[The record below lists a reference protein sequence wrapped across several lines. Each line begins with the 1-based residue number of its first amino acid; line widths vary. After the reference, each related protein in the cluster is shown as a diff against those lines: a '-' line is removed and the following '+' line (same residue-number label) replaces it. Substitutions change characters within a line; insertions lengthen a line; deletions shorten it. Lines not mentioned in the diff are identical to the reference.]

1 MSFFKNLIS
10 SIKERSLLKSSYF
23 RSKNFGILH
32 EDIYKALE
40 SVMSKSGEISSLV
53 FAEHLSN
60 LIEGLND
67 KEFVEFFENLQ
78 AKYDIDAE
86 VLSQASNIYSKYK
99 TQKNL
104 ELISQASEPQW
115 VELFKRLNTIS
126 EGTLRLVRL
135 RERIKSLKQES
146 PSLEFFD
153 SSLLKLFKHWF
164 NPSFL
169 MLESIDWSTP
179 ANILEKIIAY
189 EAVHEINSWDD
200 LRARLA
206 PDDRRCFAFFHPL
219 MPKEPLIFV
228 EVALSNKI
236 PNTINEI
243 IALDR
248 SVTLNKDINTA
259 TFYSIS
265 NCQDGLSG
273 ISFGNFLIKQVAHK
287 LKQEN
292 DGLDKFVTLSPAPG
306 FVQWLK
312 EKSIYEDSDEDTLLK
327 QALIY
332 LTTSDRED
340 GSPNDPV
347 ARFHLGNGAILER
360 INLNADLSS
369 KGLIQSKGVM
379 VNYLY
384 KLDRLEE
391 NHELFFKTKEVK
403 ESDAINNLRKKLQIK
418 SADSLLSLYFL
429 CAIFQALEIPH
440 STFQP

>member
-1 MSFFKNLIS
+1 MSFFQNLLS
-10 SIKERSLLKSSYF
+10 SIMERSLLKSSYF
-23 RSKNFGILH
+23 RSKDFGILH
-32 EDIYKALE
+32 EDINKALE

-53 FAEHLSN
+53 FAEHLSS
-60 LIEGLND
+60 LIEALND
-67 KEFVEFFENLQ
+67 EEFIEFFETLH
-78 AKYDIDAE
+78 AKYDLDAE
-86 VLSQASNIYSKYK
+86 ALLRASNEYSKNK

-104 ELISQASEPQW
+104 ELIFQASEPQW
-115 VELFKRLNTIS
+115 VKLFKRLNTVS

-135 RERIKSLKQES
+135 RERIRSLKQAS

-153 SSLLKLFKHWF
+153 RSLLKLFKHWF

-169 MLESIDWSTP
+169 VLESIDWSTP

-219 MPKEPLIFV
+219 MPNEPLIFV

-243 IALDR
+243 ITIDR
-248 SVTLNKDINTA
+248 SVTLNQDINTA
-259 TFYSIS
+259 VFYSIS
-265 NCQDGLSG
+265 NCQEGLSG

-292 DGLDKFVTLSPAPG
+292 DGLDKFVTLSPAPS
-306 FVQWLK
+306 FVRWL
-312 EKSIYEDSDEDTLLK
+312 EENSINLDSDEDMLLK

-340 GSPNDPV
+340 GLPNDPV
-347 ARFHLGNGAILER
+347 AKFHLGNGAILER

-369 KGLIQSKGVM
+369 KGLMQSKGVM
-379 VNYLY
+379 INYLY
-384 KLDRLEE
+384 NLDTLEE

-403 ESDAINNLRKKLQIK
+403 QSDAIKSLRKKLQI
-418 SADSLLSLYFL
+418 
-429 CAIFQALEIPH
+429 
-440 STFQP
+440 

>member
-1 MSFFKNLIS
+1 MSFFQNLLS
-10 SIKERSLLKSSYF
+10 SIMERSLLKSSYF
-23 RSKNFGILH
+23 RSKDFGILH
-32 EDIYKALE
+32 EDINKALE

-53 FAEHLSN
+53 FAEHLSS
-60 LIEGLND
+60 LIEALND
-67 KEFVEFFENLQ
+67 EEFIEFFETLH
-78 AKYDIDAE
+78 AKYDLDAE
-86 VLSQASNIYSKYK
+86 ALLKASNEYSKNK

-104 ELISQASEPQW
+104 ELIFQASEPQW
-115 VELFKRLNTIS
+115 VELFKRLNTVS

-135 RERIKSLKQES
+135 RERIRSLKQAS

-153 SSLLKLFKHWF
+153 RSLLKLFKHWF

-169 MLESIDWSTP
+169 VLESIDWSTP

-219 MPKEPLIFV
+219 MPNEPLIFV

-236 PNTINEI
+236 PDTINEI
-243 IALDR
+243 ITIDR
-248 SVTLNKDINTA
+248 SVTLNQDINTA
-259 TFYSIS
+259 VFYSIS
-265 NCQDGLSG
+265 NCQEGLSG

-292 DGLDKFVTLSPAPG
+292 DGLDKFVTLSPAPSL
-306 FVQWLK
+306 VRWL
-312 EKSIYEDSDEDTLLK
+312 EENSINLDSDEDMLLK

-332 LTTSDRED
+332 LTASDRED
-340 GSPNDPV
+340 GLPNDPV
-347 ARFHLGNGAILER
+347 AKFHLGNGAILER

-369 KGLIQSKGVM
+369 KGLMQSKGVM

-384 KLDRLEE
+384 NLDTLEE

-403 ESDAINNLRKKLQIK
+403 QSDAIKSLRKKLQI
-418 SADSLLSLYFL
+418 
-429 CAIFQALEIPH
+429 
-440 STFQP
+440 

>member
-1 MSFFKNLIS
+1 MSFFQNLLS
-10 SIKERSLLKSSYF
+10 SIMERSLLKSSYF
-23 RSKNFGILH
+23 RSKDFGILH
-32 EDIYKALE
+32 EDINKALE

-53 FAEHLSN
+53 FAEHLSS
-60 LIEGLND
+60 LIEALND
-67 KEFVEFFENLQ
+67 EEFIEFFETLH
-78 AKYDIDAE
+78 AKYDLDAE
-86 VLSQASNIYSKYK
+86 ALLRASNEYSKNK

-104 ELISQASEPQW
+104 ELIFQASEPQW
-115 VELFKRLNTIS
+115 VKLFKRLNTVS
-126 EGTLRLVRL
+126 EGTFRLVRL
-135 RERIKSLKQES
+135 RERIRSLKQAS

-153 SSLLKLFKHWF
+153 RSLLKLFKHWF
-164 NPSFL
+164 NPTFL
-169 MLESIDWSTP
+169 VLESIDWSTP

-219 MPKEPLIFV
+219 MPNEPLIFV

-243 IALDR
+243 ITIDR
-248 SVTLNKDINTA
+248 SVTLNQDINTA
-259 TFYSIS
+259 VFYSIS
-265 NCQDGLSG
+265 NCQEGLSG

-292 DGLDKFVTLSPAPG
+292 DGLDKFVTLSPAPS
-306 FVQWLK
+306 FVRWL
-312 EKSIYEDSDEDTLLK
+312 EENSINLDSDEDMLLK

-340 GSPNDPV
+340 GLPNDPV
-347 ARFHLGNGAILER
+347 AKFHLGNGAILER

-369 KGLIQSKGVM
+369 KGLMQSKGVM

-384 KLDRLEE
+384 NLDTLEE

-403 ESDAINNLRKKLQIK
+403 QSDAIKSLRKKLQI
-418 SADSLLSLYFL
+418 
-429 CAIFQALEIPH
+429 
-440 STFQP
+440 

>member
-248 SVTLNKDINTA
+248 SVTLNQDINTA

-418 SADSLLSLYFL
+418 
-429 CAIFQALEIPH
+429 
-440 STFQP
+440 

>member
-1 MSFFKNLIS
+1 MSFFQNLLS
-10 SIKERSLLKSSYF
+10 SIMERSLLKSSYF
-23 RSKNFGILH
+23 RSKDFGILH
-32 EDIYKALE
+32 EDINKALE

-53 FAEHLSN
+53 FAEHLSS
-60 LIEGLND
+60 LIEALND
-67 KEFVEFFENLQ
+67 EEFIEFFETLH
-78 AKYDIDAE
+78 AKYDLDAE
-86 VLSQASNIYSKYK
+86 ALLRASNEYSKNK

-104 ELISQASEPQW
+104 ELIFQASEPQW
-115 VELFKRLNTIS
+115 VKLFKRLNTVS

-135 RERIKSLKQES
+135 RERIRSLKQAS

-153 SSLLKLFKHWF
+153 RSLLKLFKHWF

-169 MLESIDWSTP
+169 VLESIDWSTP

-219 MPKEPLIFV
+219 MPNEPLIFV

-243 IALDR
+243 ITIDR
-248 SVTLNKDINTA
+248 SVTLNQDINTA
-259 TFYSIS
+259 VFYSIS
-265 NCQDGLSG
+265 NCQEGLSG

-292 DGLDKFVTLSPAPG
+292 DGLEKFVTLSPAPS
-306 FVQWLK
+306 FVRWL
-312 EKSIYEDSDEDTLLK
+312 EENSINLDSDEDMLLK

-340 GSPNDPV
+340 GLPNDPV
-347 ARFHLGNGAILER
+347 AKFHLGNGAILER

-369 KGLIQSKGVM
+369 KGLMQSKGVM

-384 KLDRLEE
+384 NLDTLEE

-403 ESDAINNLRKKLQIK
+403 QSDAIKSLRKKLQI
-418 SADSLLSLYFL
+418 
-429 CAIFQALEIPH
+429 
-440 STFQP
+440 

>member
-1 MSFFKNLIS
+1 MSFFQNLLS
-10 SIKERSLLKSSYF
+10 SIMERSLLKSSYF
-23 RSKNFGILH
+23 RSKDFGILH
-32 EDIYKALE
+32 EDINKALE

-53 FAEHLSN
+53 FAEHLSS
-60 LIEGLND
+60 LIEALND
-67 KEFVEFFENLQ
+67 EEFIEFFETLH
-78 AKYDIDAE
+78 AKYDLDAE
-86 VLSQASNIYSKYK
+86 ALLRASNEYSKNK

-104 ELISQASEPQW
+104 ELIFQASEPQW
-115 VELFKRLNTIS
+115 VKLFKRLNTVS

-135 RERIKSLKQES
+135 RERIRSLKQAS

-153 SSLLKLFKHWF
+153 RSLLKLFKHWF

-169 MLESIDWSTP
+169 VLESIDWSTP

-219 MPKEPLIFV
+219 MPNEPLIFV

-243 IALDR
+243 ITIDR
-248 SVTLNKDINTA
+248 SVTLNQDINTA
-259 TFYSIS
+259 VFYSIS
-265 NCQDGLSG
+265 NCQEGLSG

-287 LKQEN
+287 LTQEN
-292 DGLDKFVTLSPAPG
+292 DGLDKFVTLSPAPS
-306 FVQWLK
+306 FVRWL
-312 EKSIYEDSDEDTLLK
+312 EENSINLDSDEDMLLK

-332 LTTSDRED
+332 LTASDRED
-340 GSPNDPV
+340 GLPNDPV
-347 ARFHLGNGAILER
+347 AKFHLGNGAILER

-369 KGLIQSKGVM
+369 KGLMQSKGVM

-384 KLDRLEE
+384 NLDTLEE

-403 ESDAINNLRKKLQIK
+403 QSDAIKSLRKKLQI
-418 SADSLLSLYFL
+418 
-429 CAIFQALEIPH
+429 
-440 STFQP
+440 